1 MIGQLTDIVCRSC
14 SLIGVRMF
22 MRAWLRRVSL
32 LILFYLSSLS
42 PLFAM
47 PASIVAENSGGYGR
61 MVITFD
67 GENLVPSYSSSSNNN
82 VMVIE
87 FEDTVET
94 SINSIA
100 VTLRDYVGV
109 ARLDPNGKGL
119 RFSLTRGTRINI
131 QEAGEKLFVDFLPG
145 GWVGLPPTLPED
157 VVRAL
162 AERAERAFKA
172 ARAAEQ
178 AGVVGALRPRVE
190 MRVGRHPSFTRLS
203 FGWNIGYNAAFVR
216 DGKNVAINFDTA
228 APLDLT
234 DVITNLPKGI
244 EHAESFIQDEKLN
257 VVLTVDDTS
266 DVRAFRDGEVY
277 VMDVTIPRSEVGSA
291 LTGLDDAGRPQTALL
306 GGNVSSDVPDTPD
319 GASQVSESKGV
330 MDVNATQFDPAS
342 QASMGRDNNRQAR
355 LAEVVIDSATYNP
368 SEAMLD
374 PNDGAE
380 QRQQAPP
387 RPVPEASFR
396 DDNDVDDS
404 SVMIVDASLN
414 EGTATFAFQY
424 REDVAAAMFRRA
436 NILWIVFDSAEPMEL
451 GLAKSVAD
459 SIDANMTQTVSGDMT
474 LLRLY
479 LPRPLFVNLSKNGT
493 DWVMSLG
500 DRIYDPSL
508 ALTLNPTVDKEGL
521 AQIKV
526 PLNAVGGVHEVY
538 DEAVGDVLTVVTSFG
553 PSQSLLR
560 GQQFAELGFL
570 ATTHGLAVTSR
581 IDDLEVTAASDH
593 ALFGRKTGLSLS
605 SKAQSRGFQLTP
617 DRLGGNAT
625 DGETISFAGTLQ
637 SARSEP
643 GEPYRRAADAI
654 FRSVALA
661 EHSERPTLRLEA
673 ARFYLANNMPHEAIG
688 MIRLAMTEQPSFEND
703 PANLMLNAAA
713 NAMAQRSDEAGRIL
727 SHRRLEDNA
736 DAAFWRTIAAADM
749 REWDVSYENIK
760 RGRAVLGAYPP
771 AVQQNFLLSAAES
784 SLEYNDRA
792 FADALLTE
800 INPGALTSA
809 HLARYFL
816 LRGRIA
822 MQAGDIDGAMRSWTQ
837 AKALGQRP
845 QSAEIDFL
853 TLQHLHESGEIS
865 SEEILRELAGL
876 SLRWRGDEI
885 ELKSL
890 RLLSR
895 LYADDAQYRKSFQT
909 MKSAVLVD
917 RKSETTRSLQD
928 DINGRF
934 EDLFLHGGA
943 SALDPVEALALYYD
957 FRELTPIGVKGDEMV
972 RKLAARLIDVDLLS
986 QATEL
991 LAHQVDNRLRGTA
1004 RAQIAADL
1012 AFVHILNKEP
1022 HRALQAI
1029 RRTQQAQLPNLL
1041 DRQRRLL
1048 EAKALAD
1055 TGKSELAVTLV
1066 KNLQGNDAERLI
1078 ADIQWDAQNWQA
1090 AAESYERVAADS
1102 WSDDRPLIDIE
1113 RQAVLKAGIG
1123 YSLAGDGLGQQRLRG
1138 KFAEKMGD
1146 SEDAAAFDVVT
1157 APLEDLGLE
1166 FRTVSQQLSTSDA
1179 MRSFM
1184 SDYRRRYIAPPDGR
1198 LTAQAPDAPDGPAR
1212 DATMQNEDGLAV
1224 DGSV

>member
-1 MIGQLTDIVCRSC
+1 MVGQLTDKFCLSC

-22 MRAWLRRVSL
+22 LSLWLRRLSL
-32 LILFYLSSLS
+32 LILFYLSVLS
-42 PLFAM
+42 PVFAI
-47 PASIVAENSGGYGR
+47 PASIVAENTAGYGR

-67 GENLVPSYSSSSNNN
+67 GENLVPSYTSSSNNN

-87 FEDTVET
+87 FQDTVES
-94 SINSIA
+94 SINSVV

-190 MRVGRHPSFTRLS
+190 VRVGRHPSFTRLS
-203 FGWNIGYNAAFVR
+203 FGWNVGYNAAFVR
-216 DGKNVAINFDTA
+216 DGKNVAINFDTT

-234 DVITNLPKGI
+234 DLITNLPQGI
-244 EHAESFIQDEKLN
+244 EHAESFQLDEKLN

-277 VMDVTIPRSEVGSA
+277 VMDVTTPRSQAGSA

-306 GGNVSSDVPDTPD
+306 GGNVGSDVPSAPV

-330 MDVNATQFDPAS
+330 MDVNATQLDPTS
-342 QASMGRDNNRQAR
+342 LSEPSVDINNQQR
-355 LAEVVIDSATYNP
+355 LAEVVIDTATYNP
-368 SEAMLD
+368 
-374 PNDGAE
+374 AE
-380 QRQQAPP
+380 SILEPEDSKQQRQKAQA

-396 DDNDVDDS
+396 DDDIVDT
-404 SVMIVDASLN
+404 SVMIVDAGVN
-414 EGTATFAFQY
+414 DGTATFSFQY
-424 REDVAAAMFRRA
+424 REDVSAAMFRRS
-436 NILWIVFDSAEPMEL
+436 NILWMVFDSAEPMEL

-459 SIDANMTQTVSGDMT
+459 SFDASMTRLVMADMT
-474 LLRLY
+474 IVRFY
-479 LPRPLFVNLSKNGT
+479 LPRPLFANLAKSGT
-493 DWVMSLG
+493 NWVMSLG
-500 DRIYDPSL
+500 DKIYEPSL
-508 ALTLNPTVDKEGL
+508 ALTLNPIVDKEGL

-526 PLNAVGGVHEVY
+526 PLNAVGRIHDIY
-538 DEAVGDVLTVVTSFG
+538 DEAVGDTLTVVTSFG

-560 GQQFAELGFL
+560 NQQFAELGFL
-570 ATTHGLAVTSR
+570 STTHGLAVTSR
-581 IDDLEVTAASDH
+581 IDDLEVISGSDY
-593 ALFGRKTGLSLS
+593 ALFRRTAGLSLS
-605 SKAQSRGFQLTP
+605 SKAQSRGFKLTP
-617 DRLGGNAT
+617 DRLGGNEP
-625 DGETISFAGTLQ
+625 DDETNSLAGLLL
-637 SARSEP
+637 SARTEP
-643 GEPYRRAADAI
+643 GEPFRRAADAI
-654 FRSVALA
+654 FRRVALA

-673 ARFYLANNMPHEAIG
+673 ARFYLANGMPHEAIG
-688 MIRLAMTEQPSFEND
+688 MIRLAMTEQPSFANV
-703 PANLMLNAAA
+703 PANLMLSAAA
-713 NAMAQRSDEAGRIL
+713 NAMAQRSVEADRIL

-749 REWDVSYENIK
+749 REWDVGYANIK

-771 AVQQNFLLSAAES
+771 TVQQNFLLSAAES

-800 INPGALTSA
+800 INPGALTPN
-809 HLARYFL
+809 HLAKYFL

-822 MQAGDIDGAMRSWTQ
+822 MQAGDVEGAMRSWTQ

-845 QSAEIDFL
+845 QSAEVDFW
-853 TLQHLHESGEIS
+853 TLQHLQQTGEIS
-865 SEEILRELAGL
+865 KDDILQELAGL

-895 LYADDAQYRKSFQT
+895 LYAEDAQYRKSFQT

-917 RKSETTRSLQD
+917 RKSETTRALQD
-928 DINGRF
+928 EINGRF

-943 SALDPVEALALYYD
+943 SALDPIEALALYYD

-972 RKLAARLIDVDLLS
+972 RKLAARLIDVDLLT
-986 QATEL
+986 QASEL

-1012 AFVHILNKEP
+1012 AFVHILNQEP
-1022 HRALQAI
+1022 HLALQAI

-1055 TGKSELAVTLV
+1055 TGKPDLAVTLV

-1102 WSDDRPLIDIE
+1102 WSETGPLIALQ

-1123 YSLAGDGLGQQRLRG
+1123 YSLAGDYLGQERLRG

-1146 SEDAAAFDVVT
+1146 SDDAAAFDVVT
-1157 APLEDLGLE
+1157 APLDGQGLE
-1166 FRTVSQQLSTSDA
+1166 FRSVSQQLSTSDK
-1179 MRSFM
+1179 MRSFL
-1184 SDYRRRYIAPPDGR
+1184 SDYRRRYIPPPDGR

-1224 DGSV
+1224 DGGAV

>member
-1 MIGQLTDIVCRSC
+1 MSICLW
-14 SLIGVRMF
+14 F
-22 MRAWLRRVSL
+22 RRLPL
-32 LILFYLSSLS
+32 LILFYLSAML
-42 PLFAM
+42 PVFAI
-47 PASIVAENSGGYGR
+47 PASIVADNSAGYGR

-67 GENLVPSYSSSSNNN
+67 GENLVPSYTSSSNNN

-87 FEDTVET
+87 FEDSVET
-94 SINSIA
+94 NIDTIA

-109 ARLDPNGKGL
+109 ARLDPNGKGV

-178 AGVVGALRPRVE
+178 AGVVGALRSRVE

-203 FGWNIGYNAAFVR
+203 FGWNVGYNAAFVR
-216 DGKNVAINFDTA
+216 DGENVAINFDTT

-234 DVITNLPKGI
+234 DLVTNLPPGI
-244 EHAESFIQDEKLN
+244 KHAESFELDDKLN
-257 VVLTVDDTS
+257 VVLTVDDGS

-277 VMDVTIPRSEVGSA
+277 VMDVTRPKTDTGSV
-291 LTGLDDAGRPQTALL
+291 LTGLDDSGRSQTALL
-306 GGNVSSDVPDTPD
+306 GGNVGADVPKPPD

-330 MDVNATQFDPAS
+330 MDVGAEQLNPAGAAL
-342 QASMGRDNNRQAR
+342 QDVDNDKQKR
-355 LAEVVIDSATYNP
+355 LAEIVVDSATYNP
-368 SEAMLD
+368 SKTLLD
-374 PNDGAE
+374 PEESGRE
-380 QRQQAPP
+380 RQRAAP

-396 DDNDVDDS
+396 DDDVVDTS
-404 SVMIVDASLN
+404 EMVVDASVN
-414 EGTATFAFQY
+414 EGTATFSFQF
-424 REDVAAAMFRRA
+424 RDDVAAALFRRA
-436 NILWIVFDSAEPMEL
+436 NILWMVFDSTDPMEL

-459 SIDANMTQTVSGDMT
+459 SFDASMTKSVFEDVT
-474 LLRLY
+474 LIRLY
-479 LPRPLFVNLSKNGT
+479 LPRPLFANLSKSGT
-493 DWVMSLG
+493 NWVMSLG
-500 DRIYDPSL
+500 DQIFEPSL
-508 ALTLNPTVDKEGL
+508 AMTLNTIVDKDGL
-521 AQIKV
+521 AQIKA
-526 PLNAVGGVHEVY
+526 PFSAVGQIHEIY
-538 DEAVGDVLTVVTSFG
+538 DEAVGDTLTVVTGFG

-560 GQQFAELGFL
+560 SQQFAELGFL

-581 IDDLEVTAASDH
+581 IDNLEVSSGPDYV
-593 ALFGRKTGLSLS
+593 LFGRASGLSLS

-617 DRLGGNAT
+617 DRLGGN
-625 DGETISFAGTLQ
+625 DVGDDQDSFAGVMQ
-637 SARSEP
+637 SARTEP
-643 GEPYRRAADAI
+643 GEPFRRAADAI
-654 FRSVALA
+654 FRRVALA
-661 EHSERPTLRLEA
+661 EHSERPALRLEA
-673 ARFYLANNMPHEAIG
+673 ARFYLANSMPHEAIG
-688 MIRLAMTEQPSFEND
+688 MIRLAITEQPSFENE
-703 PANLMLNAAA
+703 PANLMLSAAA
-713 NAMAQRSDEAGRIL
+713 NAMAQRSIEAGRIL
-727 SHRRLEDNA
+727 SHRRLKDNA
-736 DAAFWRTIAAADM
+736 DAAFWRTIAASDM
-749 REWDVSYENIK
+749 REWDTSYANIK
-760 RGRAVLGAYPP
+760 RGHAVLGAYPP
-771 AVQQNFLLSAAES
+771 RVQQSFLLSAAES

-792 FADALLTE
+792 FADSLLTE
-800 INPGALTSA
+800 IIPSALTSN
-809 HLARYFL
+809 HLAKYFL

-822 MQAGDIDGAMRSWTQ
+822 MQSGDVDGAMRSWSQ

-845 QSAEIDFL
+845 HSAEVDYW
-853 TLQHLHESGEIS
+853 TLQHLQESGEIS
-865 SEEILRELAGL
+865 SENVLRELAGL

-909 MKSAVLVD
+909 MKAAVLVD
-917 RKSETTRSLQD
+917 RQSDTTRSLQD

-943 SALDPVEALALYYD
+943 SALKPVEALALYYD

-986 QATEL
+986 QASEL

-1022 HRALQAI
+1022 HLALQAI
-1029 RRTQQAQLPNLL
+1029 RRTQQAHLPNLL

-1066 KNLQGNDAERLI
+1066 KNLQGSDAERLI

-1102 WSDDRPLIDIE
+1102 WSGGGPLIPLQ
-1113 RQAVLKAGIG
+1113 RQAVLKAGIA
-1123 YSLAGDGLGQQRLRG
+1123 YSLAADDLGRERLRG

-1157 APLEDLGLE
+1157 APMDDQGLE
-1166 FRTVSQQLSTSDA
+1166 FRTVSQQLSASDT
-1179 MRSFM
+1179 MRSFL
-1184 SDYRRRYIAPPDGR
+1184 SDYRRRYIAPPDGT
-1198 LTAQAPDAPDGPAR
+1198 LTAQAPDAPDSPAR
-1212 DATMQNEDGLAV
+1212 DATTQNEDGLAV
-1224 DGSV
+1224 DENA

>member
-1 MIGQLTDIVCRSC
+1 
-14 SLIGVRMF
+14 MF
-22 MRAWLRRVSL
+22 MRVWLRRTSL
-32 LILFYLSSLS
+32 VILFFLSGLS

-47 PASIVAENSGGYGR
+47 PASIVAENSAGYGR
-61 MVITFD
+61 MVVTFD
-67 GENLVPSYSSSSNNN
+67 GENLVPSYTSSSNNN

-87 FEDTVET
+87 FEDNVET
-94 SINSIA
+94 SIDSIA
-100 VTLRDYVGV
+100 VTLQDYVGV

-178 AGVVGALRPRVE
+178 AGVVGVLRPRVE

-203 FGWNIGYNAAFVR
+203 FGWNTGYNAAFVR

-234 DVITNLPKGI
+234 DITTNLPKGI
-244 EHAESFIQDEKLN
+244 EHAESFVLDEKLN
-257 VVLTVDDTS
+257 VVLTVDDMS

-277 VMDVTIPRSEVGSA
+277 VMDVTTPKSEAGSA

-306 GGNVSSDVPDTPD
+306 GGNVGSDVPNTPD

-330 MDVNATQFDPAS
+330 MDVNATQLDPARE
-342 QASMGRDNNRQAR
+342 ASLGVHNNRQER
-355 LAEVVIDSATYNP
+355 LAEVVIESATYNP
-368 SEAMLD
+368 SEAMLE
-374 PNDGAE
+374 PNEGE
-380 QRQQAPP
+380 QQRQQAPP

-396 DDNDVDDS
+396 DDDVDDS
-404 SVMIVDASLN
+404 SVMIVDATVN

-424 REDVAAAMFRRA
+424 REDVAAAMFSRA
-436 NILWIVFDSAEPMEL
+436 NILWIVFDSIEPIEL

-459 SIDANMTQTVSGDMT
+459 SFDANMTQIISGDMT
-474 LLRLY
+474 VIRLN
-479 LPRPLFVNLSKNGT
+479 LPRPLFTNLSKSGT
-493 DWVMSLG
+493 DWIMSLG
-500 DRIYDPSL
+500 DRIYEPSL
-508 ALTLNPTVDKEGL
+508 ALTLNPIVDKEGL

-526 PLNAVGGVHEVY
+526 PLNAVGRVHEIY
-538 DEAVGDVLTVVTSFG
+538 DETVGDVLTVVTSFG

-581 IDDLEVTAASDH
+581 IDDLEVSSASDH
-593 ALFGRKTGLSLS
+593 ALFGRETGLSLS

-617 DRLGGNAT
+617 DRLGGNVS
-625 DGETISFAGTLQ
+625 DNETISFARTLL

-654 FRSVALA
+654 FRRVALA

-760 RGRAVLGAYPP
+760 RGRVVLGAYPP
-771 AVQQNFLLSAAES
+771 TVQHNFLLSAAES

-792 FADALLTE
+792 FADTLLTE
-800 INPGALTSA
+800 INPGALTSG

-822 MQAGDIDGAMRSWTQ
+822 MQAGDTEGAMRSWTQ

-845 QSAEIDFL
+845 QSAEVDFL
-853 TLQHLHESGEIS
+853 TLQHLHQSGQIS
-865 SEEILRELAGL
+865 SEDVLRELAGL

-1055 TGKSELAVTLV
+1055 TGKPDLAVTLV

-1078 ADIQWDAQNWQA
+1078 GDIQWDAQNWQA

-1102 WSDDRPLIDIE
+1102 WSDEGPLAALQ

-1146 SEDAAAFDVVT
+1146 SEDAGAFDVVT
-1157 APLEDLGLE
+1157 TPLEGQGLE
-1166 FRTVSQQLSTSDA
+1166 FRTVSQQLTTSDA
-1179 MRSFM
+1179 MRSFL

-1198 LTAQAPDAPDGPAR
+1198 LAARSTDSPDGPSR
-1212 DATMQNEDGLAV
+1212 DATMQNEEGLAV
-1224 DGSV
+1224 DGAV